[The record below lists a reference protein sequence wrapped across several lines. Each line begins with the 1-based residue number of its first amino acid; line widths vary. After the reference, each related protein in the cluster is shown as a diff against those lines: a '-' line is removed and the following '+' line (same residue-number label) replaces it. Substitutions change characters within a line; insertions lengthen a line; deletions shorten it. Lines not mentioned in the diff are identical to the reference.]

1 MILTTLIVVVEVELR
16 VVSEVRVRVRVA
28 AGRWNS
34 EWSGLKGR
42 EDNAVLLED
51 HVVSLNDMVGIGKED
66 LVEVRV
72 VAYGANVD
80 SWVGVVI
87 KLGVIVWLNKD
98 VSGATECVE
107 MMG

>member
-1 MILTTLIVVVEVELR
+1 VVAEVELG
-16 VVSEVRVRVRVA
+16 VISEVRVGVGVA

-51 HVVSLNDMVGIGKED
+51 HVASLNDMVGIGKED
-66 LVEVRV
+66 SVEVRV
-72 VAYGANVD
+72 VAYGADVD
-80 SWVGVVI
+80 SWVGAVI
-87 KLGVIVWLNKD
+87 ELGVIVRLNKD
-98 VSGATECVE
+98 VSGATEHVE